1 MKISRADQDKES
13 RVMTGIWNI
22 IKKYYKPENS
32 DEYWE
37 GLVND
42 LHDLYDREGGE
53 LCKLLCITVS
63 NYFEGKARRGSA

>member
-22 IKKYYKPENS
+22 IKKYYEPENS

-63 NYFEGKARRGSA
+63 NYFEGKARRGSV

>member
-1 MKISRADQDKES
+1 MKILKEDQIKES

-22 IKKYYKPENS
+22 IKKYYEPENS

-53 LCKLLCITVS
+53 LCKLICVAVTRFL
-63 NYFEGKARRGSA
+63 EEKARRGSM